1 MRWDSSDRGKRLAHM
16 GSRKALKRKIDPERR
31 RLAAGTAAWMLRV
44 PHSSPLADPLQQL
57 PGPLAFEGRLLLDL
71 SVQMRESCLER
82 GLRADVHPGAV
93 GCCRTLHVQ
102 IQLDEDRTRWQND
115 PSAGMAAHSPTVL
128 LDETDALFSR
138 HLVQVLQQLGA
149 RRSCCRKASVS
160 GSPNRSPCP
169 RNRCASRAS
178 PSHWKS

>member
-44 PHSSPLADPLQQL
+44 PHSSPLADPFQQL
-57 PGPLAFEGRLLLDL
+57 PGPLAFDGRLLLDL

-102 IQLDEDRTRWQND
+102 IQLDEDRTRGQND
-115 PSAGMAAHSPTVL
+115 PSAGMAAHSPSAFWTRLMNSSAVILSMCSSSSALVL
-128 LDETDALFSR
+128 PESFR
-138 HLVQVLQQLGA
+138 VG
-149 RRSCCRKASVS
+149 K
-160 GSPNRSPCP
+160 P
-169 RNRCASRAS
+169 
-178 PSHWKS
+178 K